1 MRSIRNSII
10 DLSKVIQEVENDNMT
25 AVSTYM
31 NREQNIEKEDQQF
44 KKLKKFKV
52 GNFLWKIKKQIL
64 FYYFIFIFLTSII
77 SIGFY
82 FLFKNTT
89 DDLQAL
95 LINGKKIID
104 VIESNSFCLLALK
117 EKVYDPSNYKST
129 LYPLIS
135 KKLPEYLNLAENL
148 ILPSI
153 PFSNFDD
160 VSNMYLYDNP
170 CLKFGNLTAP
180 QIDECSSLA
189 LGKLQL
195 GIISFNKYFYNIIS
209 DIVTENVNAKFN
221 ELNKKQVYEFDRG
234 AFYTNQFI
242 LSILFIWSNDMVNV
256 MDSNYGYIIIYL
268 SFMLIANVVA
278 FAIAENLVVKK
289 LNQKYQHYR
298 QIYLSHMPAEIIM
311 KERIIRAKL
320 VISNVLNKIK

>member
-1 MRSIRNSII
+1 
-10 DLSKVIQEVENDNMT
+10 MT
-25 AVSTYM
+25 AVSTYQ

-52 GNFLWKIKKQIL
+52 GDFLWKIKKQIL
-64 FYYFIFIFLTSII
+64 FYYFTFILLTSII

-89 DDLQAL
+89 DDLQTL
-95 LINGKKIID
+95 LVNGKKIID
-104 VIESNSFCLLALK
+104 VIESNSFCLIALK
-117 EKVYDPSNYKST
+117 EKVYDPLNYKSK

-135 KKLPEYLNLAENL
+135 TTLPEYLNLAENL
-148 ILPSI
+148 ILPQI

-160 VSNMYLYDNP
+160 ISNKYLYDDP
-170 CLKFGNLTAP
+170 CSSYGNLTTH
-180 QIDECSSLA
+180 QIDECRSIS

-195 GIISFNKYFYNIIS
+195 GIISFNKYFYNIIA
-209 DIVTENVNAKFN
+209 DIVTENTNAKFD
-221 ELNKKQVYEFDRG
+221 ELNKRQVYEFDRG
-234 AFYTNQFI
+234 IYYTNQFI
-242 LSILFIWSNDMVNV
+242 LAILLSWSQDMVNI

-278 FAIAENLVVKK
+278 FGIAENLVVKK

-298 QIYLSHMPAEIIM
+298 QIYLNYMPAEIIM